1 MQRYVAEG
9 LLSFS
14 LKPKQCMR
22 IMIQHAPIDYV
33 LQ

>member
-9 LLSFS
+9 LVSFS

-22 IMIQHAPIDYV
+22 IMLQHAPIDYV